1 MIKPIFLIL
10 LRNCLENSGNYINN
24 FYNIV
29 VMIHIAVI
37 IGFDPFS
44 LNDVISYFPL
54 IFVNTVISFLFL
66 QRCIASH
73 TNFSRLFVLI
83 DSNS

>member
-1 MIKPIFLIL
+1 
-10 LRNCLENSGNYINN
+10 
-24 FYNIV
+24 
-29 VMIHIAVI
+29 MIHIAVI

-44 LNDVISYFPL
+44 LNIVISYFSL
-54 IFVNTVISFLFL
+54 MFVNTVISFLFL

-83 DSNS
+83 DGNS

>member
-1 MIKPIFLIL
+1 
-10 LRNCLENSGNYINN
+10 
-24 FYNIV
+24 
-29 VMIHIAVI
+29 MIHIAVI

-44 LNDVISYFPL
+44 LNNVISYFPL